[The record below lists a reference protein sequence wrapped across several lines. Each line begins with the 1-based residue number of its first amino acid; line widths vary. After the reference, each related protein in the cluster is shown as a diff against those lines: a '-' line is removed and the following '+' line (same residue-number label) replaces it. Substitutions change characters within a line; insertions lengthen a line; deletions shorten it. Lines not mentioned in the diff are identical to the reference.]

1 MLEGRSLSGFRSF
14 GHWVKKGNR
23 ENMSIIREIYKEMV
37 QGKPYMN
44 EISKETEK
52 EIARFLERELQGSQ
66 EEYEKYRDNLYGA
79 AAIAEEVG
87 FIKG

>member
-1 MLEGRSLSGFRSF
+1 
-14 GHWVKKGNR
+14 
-23 ENMSIIREIYKEMV
+23 MSIIREIYKEMV

-66 EEYEKYRDNLYGA
+66 EDFEKY
-79 AAIAEEVG
+79 
-87 FIKG
+87 